1 MKAGEKVTVSG
12 TVLRVDGTRVD
23 LQTPDGQLIQTN
35 VKNVKAVETKVQKTN
50 GKNEGRKGPVGYATR
65 G

>member
-1 MKAGEKVTVSG
+1 MKAGEQATVSG
-12 TVLRVDGTRVD
+12 TILRVDGTRVD

-35 VKNVKAVETKVQKTN
+35 VKNVKAVETKEQKSN
-50 GKNEGRKGPVGYATR
+50 GKNEGRKGSVGYATR